1 MRVVFHHISGSLK
14 GRRDVFEESIIT
26 IGRDPSNLLQFDP
39 IKDVRCSAFHAEI
52 RREGDVCRVRDL
64 GSRNGLFVDGERVT
78 DRELTSGCVLRF
90 GLGGPEARFEIERD
104 REPAARREEPQ
115 AGEAGREEPGVQGGG
130 VRIEHLSGSYKGR
143 SHNYGFGVIRVGRN
157 PEFELNFDPEQDL
170 AVSWKHAR
178 IEHDRGKW
186 FIEDTNSR
194 NGTLVNGERQTR
206 TALRDGDVIR
216 LGTIGPEVRVHLLSP
231 EDASDRT
238 LIWSDV
244 GERAEEKLREV
255 PTVALEGAGVLVG
268 RDPRCD
274 IVLDHPAVSRRHAV
288 ITHVEGMYFVED
300 LDSTNGTFLNGE
312 RVAERREIRDGDRI
326 HITTFVLSLRAGA
339 IRAEDQQGKI
349 RVEAKGVARLVHDRR
364 RGEVERVLD
373 DVSLAIEPREFIG
386 ILGRTAS
393 GKSSL
398 LDVLSGRRRPDAGAV
413 FFNDDILG
421 EHYDQYRSAIGYV
434 PQEDIVHEHLT
445 VWRVLWYAVR
455 LRLPRD
461 TSRKEARD
469 RVEEILEQT
478 ELSERRH
485 RLVRDLSGG
494 EVKRVNLAVELISS
508 PNVLFLDEA
517 TAGLDAATDYEIM
530 TLFRRLANE
539 GKTVVCVTHNVEHVM
554 MCDLVALLHKG
565 RLVFYGPPAEM
576 LAHFGVQ
583 TLPEVYGKLGDRPL
597 REWEELFHQSES
609 YARYVKGRARHA
621 GGETRDSGEHRAGP
635 LRGGRLRALG
645 RWFGQLPVLTQ
656 RYGEIL
662 LRDRR
667 GLAISLAQAPLLG
680 LLVGLVF
687 HRREGADVTIA
698 GGYLKAGF
706 VLVLAAIWFGFTNA
720 IREIVRENKIYRRER
735 AVVLSIP
742 PYIASK
748 VIPLAVLCAVQC
760 MLILALVRPL
770 VGMEGRFDRQ
780 LATLL
785 MTSVASM
792 ILGLL
797 VSGVAGTTD
806 RAVGLVPLLLIPQVV
821 LADAIVRLE
830 GFALFLARMFIIAY
844 WAYDGLKTTLADQ
857 LVGARRLAMVAL
869 PSLQGA
875 DAPGVIGRMGRWPVD
890 LGVLA
895 IFSLVCFVTLALAMR
910 LKDTEL

>member
-1 MRVVFHHISGSLK
+1 MKVVFHHISGSLK
-14 GRRDVFEESIIT
+14 GRRDVFEESVIT
-26 IGRDPSNLLQFDP
+26 VGRDPSNLLQFDP

-52 RREGDVCRVRDL
+52 RQEGDVCRIRDL
-64 GSRNGLFVDGERVT
+64 GSRNGTFVDDKRTT
-78 DRELTSGCVLRF
+78 DGELTDGCVLRF
-90 GLGGPEARFEIERD
+90 GLGGPEARIELERD
-104 REPAARREEPQ
+104 RKPAPLPEEPLDA
-115 AGEAGREEPGVQGGG
+115 AGMPQEFGAQTGGL
-130 VRIEHLSGSYKGR
+130 RIEYLSGACKGR

-157 PEFELNFDPEQDL
+157 PEFELSFDPEQDL

-178 IEHDRGKW
+178 IEHCQGKW
-186 FIEDTNSR
+186 FIEDTDSR

-206 TALRDGDVIR
+206 AALRDGDVVR
-216 LGTIGPEVRVHLLSP
+216 FGAIGPEVCIHLLSP

-244 GERAEEKLREV
+244 GDHERDKPHEM

-274 IVLDHPAVSRRHAV
+274 IVLDHPAVSRRHTV
-288 ITHVEGMYFVED
+288 ITHTEDAYFVED

-312 RVAERREIRDGDRI
+312 RVSERHEIRDDDKI
-326 HITTFVLSLRAGA
+326 YIASFILSFRAGT
-339 IRAEDQQGKI
+339 IRAENQQGKI
-349 RVEAKGVARLVHDRR
+349 RVEAKGVARLVRDHKRDKAQ
-364 RGEVERVLD
+364 RVLD

-421 EHYDQYRSAIGYV
+421 ERYDQYRSTIGYV

-461 TSRKEARD
+461 TSREEIRE
-469 RVEEILEQT
+469 RIEEILEQT

-494 EVKRVNLAVELISS
+494 EVKRVNLAVELVSN

-539 GKTVVCVTHNVEHVM
+539 GKTIVCVTHNVEHVM
-554 MCDLVALLHKG
+554 ICDLVALLHKG

-576 LAHFGVQ
+576 LTHFDVK
-583 TLPEVYGKLGDRPL
+583 TLPEVYGKLGERPL
-597 REWEELFHQSES
+597 PQWERLFHKSES
-609 YARYVKGRARHA
+609 YAKYVKGRAHH
-621 GGETRDSGEHRAGP
+621 GSGESRDSGEHRAGP
-635 LRGGRLRALG
+635 LRGGCLRALG

-656 RYGEIL
+656 RYAEIM

-667 GLAISLAQAPLLG
+667 SLAVSLGQVPLLA
-680 LLVGLVF
+680 LLIGLVF
-687 HRREGADVTIA
+687 HQREGADVTIA

-706 VLVLAAIWFGFTNA
+706 VLVLAAAWFGFTNA
-720 IREIVRENKIYRRER
+720 IREIVRESKIYGRER

-748 VIPLAVLCAVQC
+748 LITLAVLCAVQC
-760 MLILALVRPL
+760 FLLLALVRPL
-770 VGMEGRFDRQ
+770 AGMGGRFDRQ
-780 LATLL
+780 FATLL
-785 MTSVASM
+785 MTSIASLM
-792 ILGLL
+792 TGLL
-797 VSGVAGTTD
+797 VSGVAKTAD

-844 WAYDGLKTTLADQ
+844 WAYDAIKTTLADQ
-857 LVGARRLAMVAL
+857 MIGARRLAMVAL
-869 PSLQGA
+869 PSVQRT
-875 DAPGVIGRMGRWPVD
+875 DAPSVLGRTGSWSTD
-890 LGVLA
+890 LCVLA
-895 IFSLVCFVTLALAMR
+895 IFSLACFVALALAMR